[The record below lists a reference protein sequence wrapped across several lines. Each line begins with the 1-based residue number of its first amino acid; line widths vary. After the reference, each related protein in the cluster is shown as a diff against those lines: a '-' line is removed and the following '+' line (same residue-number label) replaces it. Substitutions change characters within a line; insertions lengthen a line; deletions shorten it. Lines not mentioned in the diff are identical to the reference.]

1 MKLTAIALPIMIAFT
16 VCQPA
21 QARDYSHDSSRFYRI
36 YGSGQIVTHH
46 NDRPQVRKAHKPKE
60 TKKVIRNKTVE
71 RKVIRN
77 ANGKKTIVKKTTVNR
92 KVIKKKVVHAPKI
105 QKTYSRHDIKRI
117 AQRNGYRD
125 ISDYSLRGNI
135 ASMKA
140 SDRHGR
146 PYLLEI
152 SARTG
157 QFIKQARLAA
167 ERPHHNWSDYRHDS
181 YRDPRGY
188 SSHYT
193 RPSDD
198 VNYSFILRLN
208 SFLNQGQA
216 YWAF

>member
-16 VCQPA
+16 VYQPA

-36 YGSGQIVTHH
+36 YGSGQVVTHH
-46 NDRPQVRKAHKPKE
+46 NDRPQVRKAHKPKV

-105 QKTYSRHDIKRI
+105 HKTYSRYDLTQI

-125 ISDYSLRGNI
+125 ISDYSLRGNV

-140 SDRHGR
+140 RDRLGR

-157 QFIKQARLAA
+157 NFIKQARLAA
-167 ERPHHNWSDYRHDS
+167 ERPHHNWSNDRHYSGRYSHS
-181 YRDPRGY
+181 YG
-188 SSHYT
+188 STHA
-193 RPSDD
+193 RPSND

-208 SFLNQGQA
+208 SFLDQGQA